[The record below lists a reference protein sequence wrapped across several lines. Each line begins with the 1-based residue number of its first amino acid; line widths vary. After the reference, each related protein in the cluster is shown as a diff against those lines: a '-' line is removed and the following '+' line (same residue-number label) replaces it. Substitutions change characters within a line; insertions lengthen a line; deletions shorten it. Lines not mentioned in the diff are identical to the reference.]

1 MPLALGA
8 GTLRGDVNAV
18 ERVFRAEG
26 GAVLASL
33 TRLTGDLGLAEDALM
48 DALESALERWPSEGT
63 PATPAAWITTTARRK
78 AIDRLRR
85 RGSSKKHAPAL
96 AALAELEAASAQPAA
111 DPEDVRDD
119 QLRLIFT
126 CCHPALA
133 PEVQIALTLRTVC
146 GLSTPEI
153 ARAFL
158 VPEPTMAQRLVRA
171 KKKIADARIPYRVPS
186 AEDLPERIDAA
197 LHVVYL
203 IFNEGY
209 LASTGDALVRD
220 ELCEEALRLG
230 QHLVHLMPD
239 QPEVR
244 GLWALMLLHDARRDA
259 RFDALGELVLLD
271 AQDRARWDRPRIE
284 RGLKE
289 VEAALARRRPGPYQ
303 IQAAIAAVHAEATRA
318 EDTDWAQIA
327 ALYDALQSWMD
338 SPVVRVNA
346 AVAVAM
352 ADGPSA
358 GLARLEELEGMGEYL
373 AYHAA
378 RADLLRRS
386 GRAPEALEAYR
397 RARTLADNAVVARYL
412 DRRIGELGS

>member
-1 MPLALGA
+1 M
-8 GTLRGDVNAV
+8 NAV

-48 DALESALERWPSEGT
+48 DALESALERWPAEGT

-85 RGSSKKHAPAL
+85 RGSHHKHAPAL
-96 AALAELEAASAQPAA
+96 TALAELEAAQASD
-111 DPEDVRDD
+111 DPQDVRDD

-209 LASTGDALVRD
+209 LASTGDALVRG
-220 ELCEEALRLG
+220 ELCEEALRLA
-230 QHLVHLMPD
+230 QHLLHLMPD
-239 QPEVR
+239 EPEVR

-271 AQDRARWDRPRIE
+271 AQDRARWDRARIE
-284 RGLKE
+284 RGLHE
-289 VEAALARRRPGPYQ
+289 VHAALSRRRPGPYQ
-303 IQAAIAAVHAEATRA
+303 IQAAIAAVHAEAARA

-327 ALYDALQSWMD
+327 ALYEALRGWLD
-338 SPVVRVNA
+338 SPVVQVNA

-352 ADGPSA
+352 AEGPA
-358 GLARLEELEGMGEYL
+358 VGLARLDALEGMGDYL

-378 RADLLRRS
+378 RADLLRRL
-386 GRAPEALEAYR
+386 GRTPEALEAYQAA
-397 RARTLADNAVVARYL
+397 RARADNAVVARYL
-412 DRRIGELGS
+412 ERRLAELRGPAVL